1 MDSVFFL
8 LQWQPCS
15 SIPLQQPKYVR
26 AKSLQL
32 CLTLLTPWTAAHQ
45 APLSTGFSRQEYW
58 NGLPF
63 PSPGDP
69 FHPGIE
75 LESSALK
82 ADLDSL
88 SLSQKESP
96 VNLLTRDISYKPDDA
111 IFGVS
116 LFAALDLCAGH
127 ELFLVVVHGGISLV
141 GASL

>member
-1 MDSVFFL
+1 MSDSFA
-8 LQWQPCS
+8 
-15 SIPLQQPKYVR
+15 IPQ
-26 AKSLQL
+26 
-32 CLTLLTPWTAAHQ
+32 TIAHQ
-45 APLSTGFSRQEYW
+45 VPLSKGFPKQEYW